1 MKRILCL
8 LLVLALAL
16 SCGTALADSNPDT
29 PVDFNDLPA
38 DYRALYASEMASA
51 LANARARAPGQSQL
65 SAMARGD
72 FSGYQGSKS
81 KHSLQIE
88 YKVTDS
94 VVAVGEKV
102 TVYVTMSWDYGQLTY
117 SYGGLV
123 LDEDFFEVGELT
135 PKDNPP
141 SFVTT
146 ESGPGQIGRAFSFT
160 PTDAGY
166 FNFVFVLKDGNSNK
180 LALTTPTIQVYDGEE
195 PSYSGIASD
204 KVVPKDPVEG
214 EKPEQIDENL
224 LMTYLTTDRQS
235 AKVGTEITATASF
248 TTKHDPVKYNAT
260 WTLEDAEGNKLD
272 VKTTTGEISAVNGN
286 AEIKLPYQP
295 LQAGDVQLVVTAT
308 DGYDNAATINTPWI
322 TVEDGFYF
330 KARFNRVSAMMVGD
344 SVTATYEVFG
354 HDCPSIAY
362 YVGWECYDAEGNT
375 LSTDAYTVPERSG
388 KVSYTP
394 RQGQGLEFYFGA
406 TCEHITNAYPAHLD
420 IALVGALDAELSLS
434 ADAVQ
439 SGKSISVE
447 YAVEGGLTPFQSLT
461 INGYSYDSGRKKT
474 YQFLTETLTENEGT
488 VTGSPFLGDEVY
500 FELTV
505 VERDGVSTTW
515 KSPKAQMTGS
525 PVVTDPVLEAS
536 VASNLIAPGE
546 SAKLTYRMS
555 GGSGTVNK
563 TGVSYLRWLRA
574 DGTVL
579 EKKTVTAVSGT
590 ASIQLDEEGTYYC
603 ELVLVD
609 GYNQRVTWKSEG
621 IVVSEKAYTPGDA
634 NGDGQVTPAD
644 ALLVM
649 QYTAG
654 WSVSLSKVNADVN
667 SSGSVDLQDAILIFD
682 AAK

>member
-1 MKRILCL
+1 MKKGERILKRILCL

-38 DYRALYASEMASA
+38 DYRALYTSEMASA

-81 KHSLQIE
+81 DNSLKVE

-102 TVYVTMSWDYGQLTY
+102 TFYATMSWDYGQLTY
-117 SYGGLV
+117 TYGGQV
-123 LDEDFFEVGELT
+123 MDEDFNSVGPLV
-135 PKDNPP
+135 PQGKPN
-141 SFVTT
+141 SFVT
-146 ESGPGQIGRAFSFT
+146 EDSGPAQIGRAFSFT
-160 PTDAGY
+160 PTEPGY
-166 FNFVFVLKDGNSNK
+166 FNYVIILKDGNGNT
-180 LALTTPTIQVYDGEE
+180 LALTTPTVQVYEGEE
-195 PSYSGIASD
+195 PSYSGGVTDTDIGATD
-204 KVVPKDPVEG
+204 KNQLV
-214 EKPEQIDENL
+214 
-224 LMTYLTTDRQS
+224 MYLTTDRQS

-354 HDCPSIAY
+354 HDCPTIAY

-488 VTGSPFLGDEVY
+488 VTGVPFLGDEVY

-563 TGVSYLRWLRA
+563 TGVSYLRWLKA

-682 AAK
+682 LAAK